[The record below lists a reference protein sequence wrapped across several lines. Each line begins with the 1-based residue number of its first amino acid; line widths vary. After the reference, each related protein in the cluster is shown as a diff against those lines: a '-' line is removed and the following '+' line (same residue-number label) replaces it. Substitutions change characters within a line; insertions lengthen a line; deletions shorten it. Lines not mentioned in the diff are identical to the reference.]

1 MKLTLP
7 KGVLTLP
14 ENFTFEL
21 EITNPFF
28 TEDGSG
34 SVPVNI
40 PASPENLAIL
50 GYPSR
55 LGGTAP
61 TIKTFPATLSHGIFH
76 TKGKLLFDSIA
87 RSEGISCVFITHES
101 TLYSEFQDKKLKE
114 LLAEVSPISFLTQM
128 YGGSIAPALYNMY
141 KKQELTYEQYA
152 EDVKGLVVFPA
163 MLQEDDFGFKMLN
176 EPNSNKTG
184 FVHAA
189 RTLTNSQGDT
199 LTLPYGYGLTVFI
212 RLWRMLELLFQ
223 QAGYSVAENI
233 FTESPY
239 CDIVVLNNCADA
251 CVYDSIIFAD
261 LVPDITMGE
270 LILWLKDKF
279 GAIVK
284 VDDSIINIRLQE
296 DCTHLV
302 PDIDLTPYVLDSE
315 SITFPPSSRII
326 INSDTSLEGAA
337 PPADLPINQYLSKY
351 TGLYPIKPLPFEEND
366 SEDYFAWTFLK
377 KVDIPALIFRDGQIL
392 KFDRNNMFSIL
403 TSTGRPTLLGSNAFR
418 YDRGI
423 SDDEDKRETTDKFI
437 PTVIDSEHSLSC
449 PYIGEAIHRHTRLQ
463 SKSAETVSQPL
474 QICWCFWDS
483 SLGHWAGSSQPY
495 KFSTERISNQ
505 HVPLTPDGCYHLFWK
520 SYNRML
526 ISSAPEIT
534 FELDLPLDKAISLDP
549 TIPKL
554 YKGQHIIIK
563 SFSITISNGKSK
575 CGECT
580 AVLVPQYLND
590 IYDAD
595 LYDPNTLEWKRIGY
609 TYEDL
614 ERLGYTIYDGLENYT
629 ASDCPTFVPDHLGQ
643 VEKYRV
649 RKGYNSGGYQTDW
662 YEAFIAVLK
671 E

>member
-7 KGVLTLP
+7 KGELTLP

-28 TEDGSG
+28 TEEGSG
-34 SVPVNI
+34 SVPVSI

-50 GYPSR
+50 GHPSR
-55 LGGTAP
+55 LGGTSPA
-61 TIKTFPATLSHGIFH
+61 TRSFPAILSHGIFH
-76 TKGKLLFDSIA
+76 TKGELIFDNVA
-87 RSEGISCVFITHES
+87 QSEGISCVFVTHES
-101 TLYSEFQDKKLKE
+101 TLYSEFQDKKLKD
-114 LLAEVSPISFLTQM
+114 LLADISPISFITKM
-128 YGGSIAPALYNMY
+128 YGGSIAPALYTMY
-141 KKQELTYEQYA
+141 TQQELIYENYVDA
-152 EDVKGLVVFPA
+152 VKGLVVFPV

-176 EPNSNKTG
+176 EPNSNKSG
-184 FVHAA
+184 FVYAA
-189 RTLTNSQGDT
+189 RELTNAEGDT
-199 LTLPYGYGLTVFI
+199 ISLPYGYGLTVFI

-223 QAGYSVAENI
+223 QAGYTVAENV

-284 VDDSIINIRLQE
+284 VDDSTINIRLQE
-296 DCTHLV
+296 HCTHLL
-302 PDIDLTPYVLDSE
+302 PDMDLTPYVLDNE

-326 INSDTSLEGAA
+326 ISSDTSLEGAA

-351 TGLYPIKPLPFEEND
+351 IGLYPIRPLPFDEED
-366 SEDYFAWTFLK
+366 PEDCFAYKFIK
-377 KVDIPALIFRDGQIL
+377 KALGDIPALNFRDGHIL
-392 KFDRNNMFSIL
+392 KFNVNNMFSML
-403 TSTGRPTLLGSNAFR
+403 STKGKIVGSNAFR
-418 YDRGI
+418 YDRGA
-423 SDDEDKRETTDKFI
+423 SDDEDKRETTDRFI
-437 PTVIDSEHSLSC
+437 PTVIDSENSLSC
-449 PYIGEAIHRHTRLQ
+449 PYIGEAIHRHTILQ

-483 SLGHWAGSSQPY
+483 DLGHWTGSSYPY
-495 KFSTERISNQ
+495 KFSTEKISNQ

-534 FELDLPLDKAISLDP
+534 FALDLPLDKAISLDL

-563 SFSITISNGKSK
+563 SFSITISSEKSK
-575 CGECT
+575 CEECT
-580 AVLVPQYLND
+580 AVLIPQYLKD

-595 LYDPNTLEWKRIGY
+595 LYDPNTLDWKRIGY
-609 TYEDL
+609 TEADL
-614 ERLGYTIYDGLENYT
+614 ERLGFTIGDDLENYSS
-629 ASDCPTFVPDHLGQ
+629 ADCPTFVPDHLGQ
-643 VEKYRV
+643 VEKYRE
-649 RKGYNSGGYQTDW
+649 RKGFNSGGYQIEW
-662 YEAFIAVLK
+662 YEAFIAILK
-671 E
+671 G